1 MGSEVGP
8 DQQELGTANS
18 PFAGAVELS
27 YGRLKSTLDN
37 VGEAVETTRE

>member
-1 MGSEVGP
+1 MGFDVGP
-8 DQQELGTANS
+8 DPQGLRHS